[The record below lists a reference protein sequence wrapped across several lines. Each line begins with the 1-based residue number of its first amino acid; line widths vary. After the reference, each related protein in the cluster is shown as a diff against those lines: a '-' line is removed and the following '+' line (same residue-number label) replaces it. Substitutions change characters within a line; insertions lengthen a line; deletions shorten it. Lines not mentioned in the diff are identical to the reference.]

1 MPRISNVAWGLLP
14 ILLLI
19 IFSLRLSG
27 QEPLEVQAQ
36 KDTQNA
42 TGCLQ
47 KGEEPNGFVLIGDD
61 GKAWEL
67 TAADSVKLA
76 DHVGH
81 KVTVTGSL
89 VHESKMKEE
98 KKEKYEKAE
107 SGGKEYAD
115 LKVNSVE
122 MISSS
127 CK

>member
-1 MPRISNVAWGLLP
+1 MPRISNAASWLLP
-14 ILLLI
+14 ILLMT
-19 IFSLRLSG
+19 IFSLHLGG
-27 QEPLEVQAQ
+27 QEAREVQTQ

-81 KVTVTGSL
+81 KVTVTGSR
-89 VHESKMKEE
+89 VHESKTREE

-122 MISSS
+122 MVSSS